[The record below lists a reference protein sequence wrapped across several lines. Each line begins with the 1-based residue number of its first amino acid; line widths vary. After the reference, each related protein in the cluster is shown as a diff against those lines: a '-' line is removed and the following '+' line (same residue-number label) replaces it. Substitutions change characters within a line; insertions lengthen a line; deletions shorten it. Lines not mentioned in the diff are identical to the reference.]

1 MFETIGESLMQYLN
15 KTVLLIAIIGL
26 APLAMAAGDPAEER
40 HERMENVVEEFKS
53 LGGMAKGE
61 LDFDSLTAM
70 GNLAAMKQQIT
81 GIEALFPEGS
91 YVEGEKRAAKAVWE
105 NRADFDQKMAD
116 FGMAIDSA
124 IEANPQSQAELQPLV
139 QNLVDSCKGC
149 HEDYRTP
156 GN

>member
-1 MFETIGESLMQYLN
+1 MQNLS
-15 KTVLLIAIIGL
+15 KTVLLITVIGL
-26 APLAMAAGDPAEER
+26 GPLALASDDPAEER

-61 LDFDSLTAM
+61 LDFDSVVAM

-81 GIEALFPEGS
+81 GIGELFPEGS
-91 YVEGEKRAAKAVWE
+91 YVEGEKRAAKTVWE
-105 NRADFDQKMAD
+105 NRADFDQKMVD
-116 FGMAIDSA
+116 FGLTIDAA

-139 QNLVDSCKGC
+139 KNLVDNCKGC

-156 GN
+156 GD

>member
-1 MFETIGESLMQYLN
+1 MQMLN

-26 APLAMAAGDPAEER
+26 APLALASGDPAEER

-116 FGMAIDSA
+116 FGMTIDAA

-139 QNLVDSCKGC
+139 QKLVDNCKGC